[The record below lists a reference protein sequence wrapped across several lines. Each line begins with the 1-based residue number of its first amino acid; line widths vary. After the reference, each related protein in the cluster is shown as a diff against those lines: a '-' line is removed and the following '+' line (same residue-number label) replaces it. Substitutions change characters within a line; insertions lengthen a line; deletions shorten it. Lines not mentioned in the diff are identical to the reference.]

1 MEEDNQKTFHS
12 ISLCG
17 GAFLGLVPLIPAV
30 SFLLLLIHSIIKDP
44 QSVGYIVLF
53 LTVPVLIFVGI
64 SSTVVILSFFVLKHY
79 FSMSLTQI
87 LIWHIIVSSVQL
99 VLVPI
104 YFYVINYFLGM
115 TLSVVTPFDGFVRI
129 LQTDTFHPAKLI
141 YGLYLVGPV
150 LILLGGIVS
159 NVGYRKQKNEEKNT
173 I

>member
-1 MEEDNQKTFHS
+1 MEEDNQKRYHN

-17 GAFLGLVPLIPAV
+17 AAFLGLVPLIPAV

-64 SSTVVILSFFVLKHY
+64 SSAVVILSFFALKQS
-79 FSMSLTQI
+79 FAKSGTQI
-87 LIWHIIVSSVQL
+87 LIWHMIVGCVQL
-99 VLVPI
+99 ALVPI

-115 TLSVVTPFDGFVRI
+115 TLSVITPFDGFVRI

>member
-1 MEEDNQKTFHS
+1 MEDNRKGYHK
-12 ISLCG
+12 ISLG
-17 GAFLGLVPLIPAV
+17 GAMFLGLVPLIPAV
-30 SFLLLLIHSIIKDP
+30 SVLLLLIHSIIKDP

-53 LTVPVLIFVGI
+53 LTVHVILFVGI
-64 SSTVVILSFFVLKHY
+64 SSTVVILSFFALKQS
-79 FSMSLTQI
+79 FSKSGTQI
-87 LIWHIIVSSVQL
+87 LIWHMIVGCVQL
-99 VLVPI
+99 ALVPI

-115 TLSVVTPFDGFVRI
+115 TLSVITPFDGFVRM

-159 NVGYRKQKNEEKNT
+159 SVGDRKQKNDKKRA